1 MPSHAPF
8 LLLLH
13 STTGEGFV
21 LSVKTDVAMG
31 DAYVGCSIAVNGVC
45 LTATTIDP
53 ANKVRSGWQ
62 L

>member
-1 MPSHAPF
+1 
-8 LLLLH
+8 
-13 STTGEGFV
+13 

-45 LTATTIDP
+45 LTATSIDP
-53 ANKVRSGWQ
+53 ANKVRRGWQ